1 MLKKLDESQR
11 ESIQNYLKSGIEISV
26 TDDDTV
32 IIRQVRL
39 INGYILS
46 NRELHQR
53 ARAIFPE
60 ERIKPVVYSL
70 DISTITIDWIANKM
84 RVLGLN
90 KKDLIKQLAIKKEDL
105 NLYFSEKKQID
116 NTLKAAFYYYFLTYE
131 LNKELRSK

>member
-1 MLKKLDESQR
+1 MDESQR

-53 ARAIFPE
+53 ARAIFPV

-70 DISTITIDWIANKM
+70 DISTITNESIRI
-84 RVLGLN
+84 
-90 KKDLIKQLAIKKEDL
+90 E
-105 NLYFSEKKQID
+105 
-116 NTLKAAFYYYFLTYE
+116 
-131 LNKELRSK
+131 

>member
-11 ESIQNYLKSGIEISV
+11 ESIRNYVKSGIEISV
-26 TDDDTV
+26 TDDDKV
-32 IIRQVRL
+32 IVKQVRV

-46 NRELHQR
+46 NKELHQR

-60 ERIKPVVYSL
+60 EKIKPVVYSL

-84 RVLGLN
+84 KVLGLN

-105 NLYFSEKKQID
+105 SLYFSEKKQMD
-116 NTLKAAFYYYFLTYE
+116 NTLKAAFYYYFLYYE
-131 LNKELRSK
+131 LNKKLRNI

>member
-1 MLKKLDESQR
+1 MDESQR

-90 KKDLIKQLAIKKEDL
+90 KKDWNYYIR
-105 NLYFSEKKQID
+105 LYGK
-116 NTLKAAFYYYFLTYE
+116 LRGYYCKLLT
-131 LNKELRSK
+131 